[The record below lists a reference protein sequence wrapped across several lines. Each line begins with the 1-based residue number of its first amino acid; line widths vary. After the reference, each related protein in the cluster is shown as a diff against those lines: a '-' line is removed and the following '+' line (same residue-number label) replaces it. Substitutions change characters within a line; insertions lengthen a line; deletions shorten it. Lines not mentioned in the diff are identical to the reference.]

1 MWSALVP
8 IIGQVLGRVLPDP
21 AEAAEAK
28 LRLAELV
35 KRGELASLEADV
47 KVALGQM
54 EINKEEA
61 KSGSLFVAGWRPA
74 VGWICAIALSY
85 QFLVQPLLEWASLI
99 ATIPVPPELDSETL
113 MTLLFGML
121 GMGGM
126 RMYEKGKGVARN
138 KL

>member
-1 MWSALVP
+1 MWGALLP
-8 IIGQVLGRVLPDP
+8 IIGQVLGKVLPDP
-21 AEAAEAK
+21 AAAAEAK
-28 LRLAELV
+28 IRLAELV
-35 KRGELASLEADV
+35 QRGELAFLDAEV
-47 KVALGQM
+47 KAALGQM

-74 VGWICAIALSY
+74 VGWICAVALSY
-85 QFLVQPLLEWASLI
+85 QFVVRPLLAWCSLI
-99 ATIPVPPELDSETL
+99 ATIPVPPELDIATL

-126 RMYEKGKGVARN
+126 RMYEKGKGVARD